1 MWDPNSDENSD
12 WAPEVAAPQAGG
24 RTRRAP
30 PAQRAE
36 RVSDSVLRNRVTQR
50 QYLQR
55 KKVISYPRKM
65 MARLASKQPRVSAV
79 LKISQG
85 RSRALRSALGML

>member
-1 MWDPNSDENSD
+1 MWVPNSDENSD

-55 KKVISYPRKM
+55 KKVISTPRKNDGP
-65 MARLASKQPRVSAV
+65 ACLKATQSVCSA
-79 LKISQG
+79 
-85 RSRALRSALGML
+85 

>member
-55 KKVISYPRKM
+55 KKVISYPGKGG
-65 MARLASKQPRVSAV
+65 LAWFKAAQSVC
-79 LKISQG
+79 
-85 RSRALRSALGML
+85 